1 METEIF
7 GFHQKLG
14 HKPKYFCLLPYQGR
28 NHGNFLAATS
38 AMVVESA
45 PLGWDRVKVSE
56 NLGATSVAPVAP
68 VVTSLH
74 MLLPLLPSP
83 TALPPD
89 FQTLQHAWV
98 LFSTSKPKFF
108 SCGWKKMA
116 KNERKMPFISHSSF
130 GNSIWLTTCALT
142 GVFWLL
148 SHVIYLKLTRVL

>member
-14 HKPKYFCLLPYQGR
+14 HNPKYFCLLPYQGR

-68 VVTSLH
+68 VVTSL
-74 MLLPLLPSP
+74 
-83 TALPPD
+83 
-89 FQTLQHAWV
+89 
-98 LFSTSKPKFF
+98 
-108 SCGWKKMA
+108 
-116 KNERKMPFISHSSF
+116 PFIYQFYSRIEALVSSSF
-130 GNSIWLTTCALT
+130 AND
-142 GVFWLL
+142 
-148 SHVIYLKLTRVL
+148 